1 MTAKVTAFAPAK
13 LNLTLHVTGRRSDGY
28 HVLDSLV
35 VFADVGDQITA
46 ELNDTLSLN
55 INGPMAL
62 GVPSDASN
70 LMLKAAALMPLEQ
83 GAALS
88 LTKNL
93 PAASGIGGG
102 SSDAAATLRALSQL
116 WNVPLPTSEMLLKL
130 GADLPVCMTPL
141 PQRMSGIGEKLSLV
155 PNVPELNILLVN
167 PKTEV
172 PTPAVFKAMTN
183 RDNPGM
189 TRALPAWSS
198 QSDFVRWLGD
208 QRNDMQA
215 AACALAPE
223 ISNCLTALEAVEG
236 CQLARMSGSGAT
248 CIGVFVTVNDAK
260 AAELALKSIYPNW
273 WVTAAKTTAS

>member
-46 ELNDTLSLN
+46 ESDSNLWLDVS
-55 INGPMAL
+55 GPMAQ
-62 GVPSDASN
+62 GVPSDARN
-70 LMLKAAALMPLEQ
+70 LMLKAAALMPLGQ

-155 PNVPELNILLVN
+155 PNVPELSILLVN
-167 PKTEV
+167 PKIEV

-198 QSDFVRWLGD
+198 QSEFVNWLSD
-208 QRNDMQA
+208 QRNDMQT
-215 AACALAPE
+215 AACALASE
-223 ISNCLTALEAVEG
+223 ISTCLTALEAVEG

-248 CIGVFVTVNDAK
+248 CIGVFVTAN
-260 AAELALKSIYPNW
+260 AANSAEQALKSIYPNW